1 MVSGIFG
8 ILFCGLGMLIVS
20 KIMKSNSKLLSNNY
34 EKLKNNVSNLRSS
47 SAEDR
52 IKKLKKLK
60 KILDNRNNIKA
71 ALKRFQKN
79 GSEVDLTEIFPVVQE
94 INHTVKNLK
103 WMKSK
108 RVNTYF
114 INRIYITHFL

>member
-1 MVSGIFG
+1 
-8 ILFCGLGMLIVS
+8 
-20 KIMKSNSKLLSNNY
+20 MKSNSKLLSNNY

-60 KILDNRNNIKA
+60 EKILDNRNNIKA
-71 ALKRFQKN
+71 ALKKDFKKN

-103 WMKSK
+103 KWMKSK
-108 RVNTYF
+108 RVNTP
-114 INRIYITHFL
+114 ISLI